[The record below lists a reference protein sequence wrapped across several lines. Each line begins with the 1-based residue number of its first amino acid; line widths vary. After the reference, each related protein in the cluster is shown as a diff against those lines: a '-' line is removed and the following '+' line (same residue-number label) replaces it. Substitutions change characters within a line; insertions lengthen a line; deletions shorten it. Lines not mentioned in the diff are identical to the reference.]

1 MEYFYFFY
9 VQNEEKKVMQ
19 MRLPIGTQA
28 EVEHWEPIFTGFNA
42 HLIRVATW
50 TELTK

>member
-42 HLIRVATW
+42 LLLLEYQWVIAFA
-50 TELTK
+50 